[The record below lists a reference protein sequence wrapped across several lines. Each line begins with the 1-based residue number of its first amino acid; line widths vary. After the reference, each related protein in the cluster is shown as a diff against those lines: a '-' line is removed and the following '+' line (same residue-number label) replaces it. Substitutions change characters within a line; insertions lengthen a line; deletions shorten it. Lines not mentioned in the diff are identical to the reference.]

1 MYTKGADYL
10 LRNINDKF
18 DRYDSVKM
26 NTTPQIMLT
35 TFKLSLLLMIV
46 GVSLYLFFSVL
57 NVSTV
62 RRHHVIAPSPTEHAH
77 PLKTVLQVNTTQD
90 THDFLE
96 AFHNMHYDPYD
107 LYI

>member
-1 MYTKGADYL
+1 
-10 LRNINDKF
+10 
-18 DRYDSVKM
+18 M
-26 NTTPQIMLT
+26 NGTPQIMLT
-35 TFKLSLLLMIV
+35 TFKISLLLMIV

-57 NVSTV
+57 NVSTIK
-62 RRHHVIAPSPTEHAH
+62 RCHVAPSPTEHTH
-77 PLKTVLQVNTTQD
+77 PLKTALQVNITQD